1 MITGSIPNSDP
12 PCYHHCNHAVATHL
26 DYIYA
31 ETSHATIG
39 VKRINLHS
47 DTHHVDTVIGGI
59 SIHCDGISTTRS
71 IARLTTPPRAMNA
84 AASLSLG
91 HTPSLRLGRVWT
103 NDRLTHHHYDHII
116 VCHYGHSITYRRRH
130 CDSLQGVAH
139 AIAPWHRRYYHQRA

>member
-91 HTPSLRLGRVWT
+91 HTPSLRLGRVW
-103 NDRLTHHHYDHII
+103 
-116 VCHYGHSITYRRRH
+116 
-130 CDSLQGVAH
+130 
-139 AIAPWHRRYYHQRA
+139 